1 MRFIQFVVVL
11 GLMLG
16 LSGCGGGGGLGGT
29 ASTGTT
35 TGSTTGATTTS
46 TPTITVSLVN
56 AAGTAVT
63 GISLATGFKVRAL
76 VKDAAGALVSGK
88 TVTFAI
94 SGSSIAAL
102 SPSTA
107 LTDTSGLAEVTIAPS
122 AVSSVGAA
130 TVTATAIV
138 GGTTATGSTDFSVQA
153 SSLTLSALTPASAN
167 LTSGGTTSVS
177 VTALIGGVA
186 ASAVPVNV
194 VFTASCGRINS
205 QDTTS
210 AGVSVTTNGS
220 GNATAIYDAVKA
232 DGTLCQGAV
241 TLTASSAG
249 ATSVTANITVAAPT
263 ASAVTYVSSA
273 PNQIF
278 VAGTGALEQA
288 IVKFKVLDTNGVA
301 MSGVNVKFS
310 ISTNPGGVGISTLNS
325 TTPVTA
331 STILNGEASVSVF
344 SGTIPGPVKIRAEL
358 AADPTIFAES
368 QNLTV
373 ASGPP
378 SQRFMSLSATTYNI
392 EGWGIDGTSTQFTVR
407 VADRQGNPVNDGTV
421 INFTAEGG
429 QVAGSCATAKVNGIS
444 LCTVNFISQN
454 PRPVGGRISVLA
466 YAAGTKD
473 YTDTNA
479 NNKYDSATDTL
490 TNIGDAYR
498 DDNENGIYDAA
509 LGEFV
514 IPRGGTVVCAGTG
527 EPFPAIVNTCD
538 ANLETTVRQQAVVM
552 FSSSTPVYTLL
563 SKTAT
568 ALSFKLNS
576 TTNTLLPMPAGTVI
590 SATATD
596 NTALNAV
603 TCTISQVIGSPVPN
617 VNPGIDPAIDLGTT
631 SGLILKDCAT
641 GDVITI
647 SIKAPSGLDT
657 VRTETVP

>member
-1 MRFIQFVVVL
+1 MRFIQFVAGF
-11 GLMLG
+11 GLMIALA
-16 LSGCGGGGGLGGT
+16 GCGGGGGLG
-29 ASTGTT
+29 AT
-35 TGSTTGATTTS
+35 TGSTTGTTTGATTA

-56 AAGTAVT
+56 SVGATVT
-63 GISLATGFKVRAL
+63 GISLATGFKARAL
-76 VKDAAGALVSGK
+76 VKDAAGAIVTGK

-107 LTDTSGLAEVTIAPS
+107 LTDASGLAEVTIAPS

-130 TVTATAIV
+130 TVTATASV
-138 GGTTATGSTDFSVQA
+138 VGTTATGSTDFSVQA
-153 SSLTLSALTPASAN
+153 SSLTLSALIPASAN

-194 VFTASCGRINS
+194 VFTASCGKINN

-210 AGVSVTTNGS
+210 SGISVTTNGS
-220 GNATAIYDAVKA
+220 GDATAIYDAVKA

-249 ATSVTANITVAAPT
+249 ATSTANITVAAPT
-263 ASAVTYVSSA
+263 ASAVTYVSST
-273 PNQIF
+273 PSQIF

-288 IVKFKVLDTNGVA
+288 IVKFKVLDTNAVA

-310 ISTNPGGVGISTLNS
+310 IITNPGGVGISIPNS
-325 TTPVTA
+325 TTPVTV
-331 STILNGEASVSVF
+331 STLANGEVSVSVF

-358 AADPTIFAES
+358 VADPTVFSES

-378 SQRFMSLSATTYNI
+378 SQRFMSLSATTFNI
-392 EGWGIDGTSTQFTVR
+392 EGWGIDGTSTQFTAR

-429 QVAGSCATAKVNGIS
+429 QVASSCATAKVNGIS
-444 LCTVNFISQN
+444 LCSVNFISQN
-454 PRPVGGRISVLA
+454 PKPAGGRVSVLA
-466 YAAGTKD
+466 YVAGTKD
-473 YTDTNA
+473 YTDANG
-479 NNKYDSATDTL
+479 NNKYDAATDTL
-490 TNIGDAYR
+490 TKIGDAYR
-498 DDNENGIYDAA
+498 DDNENGAYDAA
-509 LGEFV
+509 GEFL
-514 IPRGGTVVCAGTG
+514 IPRGGTGVCAGAG
-527 EPFPAIVNTCD
+527 GLFPARADTCD
-538 ANLETTVRQQAVVM
+538 TNLETTVRQQAVVM
-552 FSSSTPVYTLL
+552 FSSSTPQFSNVVT
-563 SKTAT
+563 TANSI
-568 ALSFKLNS
+568 SFKLNS
-576 TTNTLLPMPAGTVI
+576 TTNTLLPMPAGTII

-631 SGLILKDCAT
+631 SGLILKDCAA
-641 GDVITI
+641 GDVISI
-647 SIKAPSGLDT
+647 SIKTPSGLET
-657 VRTETVP
+657 FRTENL